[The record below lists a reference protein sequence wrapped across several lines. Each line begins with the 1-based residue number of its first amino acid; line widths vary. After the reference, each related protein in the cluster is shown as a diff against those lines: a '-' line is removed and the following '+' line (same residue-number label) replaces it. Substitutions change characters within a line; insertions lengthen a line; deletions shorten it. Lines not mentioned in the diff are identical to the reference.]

1 MVNNT
6 NLCACGIAHCGRARL
21 QSPTLPSFWKLFL
34 TVTCRELAFPVLRGR
49 GYAQPS
55 THVTQNALESGLT
68 QTEESGNVYPASREK
83 TQSTAAKPENT
94 DLCWKKP
101 LTQFCYLSL
110 AMSFYFSGSR
120 LFSSRYIRVSKPSI
134 EVAPEIS
141 VSPLPPGLKRNKTW
155 EWLAVRLCGF
165 SRVDPT
171 ASGFLCLALE
181 IERAQRHASPL
192 YPFPFLGNRLPCG
205 LIR

>member
-1 MVNNT
+1 M
-6 NLCACGIAHCGRARL
+6 
-21 QSPTLPSFWKLFL
+21 LFL
-34 TVTCRELAFPVLRGR
+34 TVTCRGLAFPVLRGR

-55 THVTQNALESGLT
+55 THGTQNAPESGLT

-83 TQSTAAKPENT
+83 THKHSSKPREHG
-94 DLCWKKP
+94 P
-101 LTQFCYLSL
+101 LLEETSHPILLPILGHVILLFW
-110 AMSFYFSGSR
+110 SG

-155 EWLAVRLCGF
+155 EWLAVRLCGYL
-165 SRVDPT
+165 RVDPT

-181 IERAQRHASPL
+181 KERAQRHASPL

>member
-1 MVNNT
+1 M
-6 NLCACGIAHCGRARL
+6 LSL
-21 QSPTLPSFWKLFL
+21 QHTGPRMPPSQDWPRQKSLVTSTQPPEKRPT
-34 TVTCRELAFPVLRGR
+34 
-49 GYAQPS
+49 
-55 THVTQNALESGLT
+55 
-68 QTEESGNVYPASREK
+68 
-83 TQSTAAKPENT
+83 STAAKPENT

-101 LTQFCYLSL
+101 LTQYCYLSL
-110 AMSFYFSGSR
+110 AMSFYFSGSG

-155 EWLAVRLCGF
+155 EWLAVRLCGCL
-165 SRVDPT
+165 RVDST